1 LDGGF
6 YASWFGGGGDGY
18 DVYLQRLDAAGNP
31 LWAEDGIRV
40 ADRSFSSTQ
49 DYGLAVDADGN
60 ALLAFRFP
68 DGDGL
73 LQATVS
79 RVSPDGDLLWGDPG
93 VFASDDADA
102 AASPRVAG
110 TSDGGVVVAWTSF
123 STGSLVLQKL
133 DADGAPLWGPDGVSL
148 DLPSGTFF
156 IADLHADAD
165 GNVIVSGSAQTSFFN
180 RPLWAQKLDADG
192 APLWGTDPV
201 EVFDGSDGALQVGNF
216 PPFITD
222 GDGGAV

>member
-1 LDGGF
+1 MPTFHSSLLSGSFSLRRTGALLCLALLAAAPARAQWSDDPAQNLILADRPEGQAQAKIVPTADGGF

-73 LQATVS
+73 PQATVS
-79 RVSPDGDLLWGDPG
+79 RVSPDGDLLWGEPG

-102 AASPRVAG
+102 AA
-110 TSDGGVVVAWTSF
+110 
-123 STGSLVLQKL
+123 
-133 DADGAPLWGPDGVSL
+133 
-148 DLPSGTFF
+148 
-156 IADLHADAD
+156 
-165 GNVIVSGSAQTSFFN
+165 
-180 RPLWAQKLDADG
+180 
-192 APLWGTDPV
+192 
-201 EVFDGSDGALQVGNF
+201 
-216 PPFITD
+216 
-222 GDGGAV
+222 